1 MNDDQIIGA
10 GGTFYMDVRDG
21 TVEQHLS
28 NGEVR
33 TFPPSN
39 GKSVSPLMVEL
50 HEARHTAILGATR
63 DGMSALRPREANE
76 PRQPNGSRLLASLLS
91 RQ

>member
-1 MNDDQIIGA
+1 MDNDQIIGS

-33 TFPPSN
+33 TYPPSN

-50 HEARHTAILGATR
+50 HEARHTVSLGATR
-63 DGMSALRPREANE
+63 DGMSTLRPREVSA
-76 PRQPNGSRLLASLLS
+76 PRQPKTSGLLASLLS

>member
-1 MNDDQIIGA
+1 MDNDQIIDA

-21 TVEQHLS
+21 TVEQHLN

-50 HEARHTAILGATR
+50 HDAQHTAILGATR
-63 DGMSALRPREANE
+63 DGMSAFQPREANE
-76 PRQPNGSRLLASLLS
+76 PGQPKGSRLLASLMS

>member
-1 MNDDQIIGA
+1 MDNDEIMGA
-10 GGTFYMDVRDG
+10 GGTFFLDVPDG
-21 TVEQHLS
+21 TVEQNLS

-50 HEARHTAILGATR
+50 HKARHTATLGATR
-63 DGMSALRPREANE
+63 DGMSGHPTCRNFGE
-76 PRQPNGSRLLASLLS
+76 SR
-91 RQ
+91 